1 MRVQRCFFSPA
12 LRLCLA
18 LCLTFSVLFL
28 NIVGDP
34 IKVYAGGDFDG
45 RAGAYSVSKNVVF
58 PTSTPVSGSAT
69 GTIRQGTTTQ
79 SVVLTISERSNDR
92 YVCTVDLDY
101 SVGVALNGAF
111 DIDDTYSCSVYLPD
125 SLLDYSLSTRDGAEV
140 SNFCSQGS
148 FQYYVSIGGREFT
161 FPAGTDLR
169 FVVDQLN
176 GYSSV
181 FVGCRVSYICT
192 VNSTIDFAPVL
203 STTWRG
209 SYINFYAQDLGKS
222 SSIGDVVGAVNGVTD
237 SQNQGNQI
245 AQEGNQIAQEG
256 NNIAQDTANTSHS
269 ILDKISDFFSGFFD
283 GIINALKSLFIPDDD
298 FFSDFFT
305 RLNDFFSE
313 KLGALY
319 TPIDLFIRLLQ
330 AIQDASAGSAGIP
343 FPGIKWDGTYIIEPQ
358 TVNLQSI
365 ADDFDGLQD
374 KIYFVTDVIMVGAV
388 IWLLQTKLRGVLKG

>member
-1 MRVQRCFFSPA
+1 M
-12 LRLCLA
+12 LCLI
-18 LCLTFSVLFL
+18 FSVLCL
-28 NIVGDP
+28 DIAVTP
-34 IKVYAGGDFDG
+34 VKAYAGGDFSG
-45 RAGAYSVSKNVVF
+45 RVDSFNVGKNVVF
-58 PTSTPVSGSAT
+58 PTSTPISGSAT

-79 SVVLTISERSNDR
+79 SVSLFISEKSNDR
-92 YVCTVDLDY
+92 YVCSLDLDY
-101 SVGVALNGAF
+101 AVGVVLSGQFDLN
-111 DIDDTYSCSVYLPD
+111 DTYSCSIYMPD
-125 SLLDYSLSTRDGAEV
+125 ANLSYTISTRDGAEV
-140 SNFCSQGS
+140 SNYVTQTS
-148 FQYYVSIGGREFT
+148 FQYFVSIGGKEYT
-161 FPAGTDLR
+161 FPSGTDLR
-169 FVVDQLN
+169 FVVSELS
-176 GYSSV
+176 GYSSI

-192 VNSTIDFAPVL
+192 INSTVDFEPVL
-203 STTWRG
+203 TTSWSG
-209 SYINFYAQDLGKS
+209 SYVNFYAKDLGKS

-256 NNIAQDTANTSHS
+256 NQIAQDTANTTHS
-269 ILDKISDFFSGFFD
+269 IFDKISDFFSGFFD
-283 GIINALKSLFIPDDD
+283 GIINALKSLFIPDDE

-330 AIQDASAGSAGIP
+330 AIQNASAGNAGIP
-343 FPGIKWDGTYIIEPQ
+343 FPGLKWQDTYLIEPQ

-388 IWLLQTKLRGVLKG
+388 IWLLQTKLREVLKG

>member
-1 MRVQRCFFSPA
+1 M
-12 LRLCLA
+12 A

-28 NIVGDP
+28 STVADP
-34 IKVYAGGDFDG
+34 IKVYAGGDFSG
-45 RAGAYSVSKNVVF
+45 RVDSFNVGKNVVF
-58 PTSTPVSGSAT
+58 PTSTPISGSAT

-79 SVVLTISERSNDR
+79 SVSLFISEKSNDR
-92 YVCTVDLDY
+92 YVCSLDLDY
-101 SVGVALNGAF
+101 AVGVALSGQF
-111 DIDDTYSCSVYLPD
+111 DLNDTYSCSIYMPD
-125 SLLDYSLSTRDGAEV
+125 ANLSYTISTRDGAEV
-140 SNFCSQGS
+140 SNYVTQTS
-148 FQYYVSIGGREFT
+148 FQYFVSIGGKEYT
-161 FPAGTDLR
+161 FPSGTDLR
-169 FVVDQLN
+169 FVVSELS
-176 GYSSV
+176 GYSSI

-192 VNSTIDFAPVL
+192 INSTVDFEPVL
-203 STTWRG
+203 TTSWSG
-209 SYINFYAQDLGKS
+209 SYVNFYAKDLGKS

-256 NNIAQDTANTSHS
+256 NQIAQDTANTTHS
-269 ILDKISDFFSGFFD
+269 IFDKISDFFSGFFD
-283 GIINALKSLFIPDDD
+283 GIINALKSLFIPDDE

-330 AIQDASAGSAGIP
+330 AIQNATAGNAGIP
-343 FPGIKWDGTYIIEPQ
+343 FPGLKWQDTYLIEPQ

-388 IWLLQTKLRGVLKG
+388 IWLLQTKLREVLKG

>member
-1 MRVQRCFFSPA
+1 M
-12 LRLCLA
+12 LCLI
-18 LCLTFSVLFL
+18 FSVLCL
-28 NIVGDP
+28 DIAVTP
-34 IKVYAGGDFDG
+34 VKAYAGGDFSG
-45 RAGAYSVSKNVVF
+45 RVDSFNVGKNVVF
-58 PTSTPVSGSAT
+58 PTSTPISGSAT

-79 SVVLTISERSNDR
+79 SVSLFISEKSNDR
-92 YVCTVDLDY
+92 YVCSLDLDY
-101 SVGVALNGAF
+101 AVGVALSGQF
-111 DIDDTYSCSVYLPD
+111 DLNDTYSCSIYMPD
-125 SLLDYSLSTRDGAEV
+125 ANLSYTISTRDGAEV
-140 SNFCSQGS
+140 SNYVTQTS
-148 FQYYVSIGGREFT
+148 FQYFVSIGGKEYT
-161 FPAGTDLR
+161 FPSGTDLR
-169 FVVDQLN
+169 FVVSELS
-176 GYSSV
+176 GYSSI

-192 VNSTIDFAPVL
+192 INSTVDFEPVL
-203 STTWRG
+203 TTSWSG
-209 SYINFYAQDLGKS
+209 SYVNFYAKDLGKS

-256 NNIAQDTANTSHS
+256 NQIAQDTANTTHS
-269 ILDKISDFFSGFFD
+269 IFDKISDFFSGFFD
-283 GIINALKSLFIPDDD
+283 GIINALKSLFIPDDE

-330 AIQDASAGSAGIP
+330 AIQNASAGNTGIP
-343 FPGIKWDGTYIIEPQ
+343 FPGLKWQDTYLIEPQ

-388 IWLLQTKLRGVLKG
+388 IWLLQTKLREVLKG

>member
-1 MRVQRCFFSPA
+1 MRVQRCSFLPA
-12 LRLCLA
+12 LRLCLV
-18 LCLTFSVLFL
+18 LCLIFSVLCL
-28 NIVGDP
+28 DIAVTP
-34 IKVYAGGDFDG
+34 VKAYAGGDFSG
-45 RAGAYSVSKNVVF
+45 RVDSFNVGKNVVF
-58 PTSTPVSGSAT
+58 PTSTPISGSAT

-79 SVVLTISERSNDR
+79 SVSLFISEKSNDR
-92 YVCTVDLDY
+92 YVCSLDLDY
-101 SVGVALNGAF
+101 AVGVALSGQF
-111 DIDDTYSCSVYLPD
+111 DLNDTYSCSIYMPD
-125 SLLDYSLSTRDGAEV
+125 ANLSYTISTRDGAEV
-140 SNFCSQGS
+140 SNYVTQTS
-148 FQYYVSIGGREFT
+148 FQYFVSIGGKEYT
-161 FPAGTDLR
+161 FPSGTDLR
-169 FVVDQLN
+169 FVVSELS
-176 GYSSV
+176 GYSSI

-192 VNSTIDFAPVL
+192 INSTVDFEPVL
-203 STTWRG
+203 TTSWSG
-209 SYINFYAQDLGKS
+209 SYVNFYAKDLGKS

-256 NNIAQDTANTSHS
+256 NQIAQDTANTTHS
-269 ILDKISDFFSGFFD
+269 IFDKISDFFSGFFD
-283 GIINALKSLFIPDDD
+283 GIINALKSLFIPDDE

-330 AIQDASAGSAGIP
+330 AIQNASAGNAGIP
-343 FPGIKWDGTYIIEPQ
+343 FPGLKWQDTYLIEPQ

-388 IWLLQTKLRGVLKG
+388 IWLLQTKLREVLKG

>member
-1 MRVQRCFFSPA
+1 M
-12 LRLCLA
+12 A

-34 IKVYAGGDFDG
+34 IKVYAGGDFSG
-45 RAGAYSVSKNVVF
+45 RVDSFNVGKNVVF
-58 PTSTPVSGSAT
+58 PTSTPISGSAT

-79 SVVLTISERSNDR
+79 SVSMFITERSNDR
-92 YVCTVDLDY
+92 YVCTLDLDY
-101 SVGVALNGAF
+101 AVGVALSGQF
-111 DIDDTYSCSVYLPD
+111 DLNDTYTCSVYMPD
-125 SLLDYSLSTRDGAEV
+125 ANLNYTISTRDGAEV
-140 SNFCSQGS
+140 SNYVTQTT
-148 FQYYVSIGGREFT
+148 FQYFVSVGGKEYT
-161 FPAGTDLR
+161 FPAGTDLK
-169 FVVDQLN
+169 FVVSELS
-176 GYSSV
+176 GYASV
-181 FVGCRVSYICT
+181 FVGCRVTYVCT
-192 VNSTIDFAPVL
+192 INSTIDFEPVL
-203 STTWRG
+203 TTSWSG

-237 SQNQGNQI
+237 SQNQGNSI

-256 NNIAQDTANTSHS
+256 NQIAQDTANTSHS

-305 RLNDFFSE
+305 RLNNFFSE

>member
-1 MRVQRCFFSPA
+1 MV
-12 LRLCLA
+12 LCLI
-18 LCLTFSVLFL
+18 FSVLCL
-28 NIVGDP
+28 DIAVTP
-34 IKVYAGGDFDG
+34 VRAYAGGDFSG
-45 RAGAYSVSKNVVF
+45 RVDSFNVGKNVVF
-58 PTSTPVSGSAT
+58 PTSTPISGSAT

-79 SVVLTISERSNDR
+79 SVSMFITERSNDR
-92 YVCTVDLDY
+92 YVCTLDLDY
-101 SVGVALNGAF
+101 AVGVALSGQF
-111 DIDDTYSCSVYLPD
+111 DLNDTYTCSVYMPD
-125 SLLDYSLSTRDGAEV
+125 ANLNYTISTRDGAEV
-140 SNFCSQGS
+140 SNYVTQTT
-148 FQYYVSIGGREFT
+148 FQYFVSVGGKEYT
-161 FPAGTDLR
+161 FPAGTDLK
-169 FVVDQLN
+169 FVVSELS
-176 GYSSV
+176 GYASV
-181 FVGCRVSYICT
+181 FVGCRVTYVCT
-192 VNSTIDFAPVL
+192 INSTIDFEPVL
-203 STTWRG
+203 TTSWSG
-209 SYINFYAQDLGKS
+209 SYIDFYAQDLGKS

-237 SQNQGNQI
+237 SQNQGNSI

-330 AIQDASAGSAGIP
+330 AIQNAGAGEAGIP
-343 FPGIKWDGTYIIEPQ
+343 FPGLKWQDTYLIEPQ
-358 TVNLQSI
+358 TVNLQTI

-388 IWLLQTKLRGVLKG
+388 IWLLQTKLREVLKG

>member
-1 MRVQRCFFSPA
+1 M
-12 LRLCLA
+12 

-28 NIVGDP
+28 NIAGDP
-34 IKVYAGGDFDG
+34 IKVYAGGDFSG
-45 RAGAYSVSKNVVF
+45 RVDSFNVGKNVVF
-58 PTSTPVSGSAT
+58 PTSTPISGSAS

-79 SVVLTISERSNDR
+79 SVSMVITERSNDR
-92 YVCTVDLDY
+92 YVCTLDLDY
-101 SVGVALNGAF
+101 AVGVALSGQF
-111 DIDDTYSCSVYLPD
+111 DLNDTYTCSVYMPD
-125 SLLDYSLSTRDGAEV
+125 ANLSYTISTRDGAEV
-140 SNFCSQGS
+140 SNYVTQTT
-148 FQYYVSIGGREFT
+148 FQYFVSVGGKEYT
-161 FPAGTDLR
+161 FPAGTDLK
-169 FVVDQLN
+169 FVVSDLS
-176 GYSSV
+176 GYASV
-181 FVGCRVSYICT
+181 FVGCRVTYVCT
-192 VNSTIDFAPVL
+192 INSTIDFEPVL
-203 STTWRG
+203 TTSWSG

-245 AQEGNQIAQEG
+245 AQEGNNIAQEG

-269 ILDKISDFFSGFFD
+269 ILDKISDFFAGFFD

-298 FFSDFFT
+298 FFSDFFA

-330 AIQDASAGSAGIP
+330 AIQNAGAGNVGIP
-343 FPGIKWDGTYIIEPQ
+343 FPGLKWQDTYLIEPQ
-358 TVNLQSI
+358 TVNLQTI

-388 IWLLQTKLRGVLKG
+388 IWLLQTKLREVLKG

>member
-1 MRVQRCFFSPA
+1 M
-12 LRLCLA
+12 A

-28 NIVGDP
+28 STVADP
-34 IKVYAGGDFDG
+34 IKVYAGGDFSG
-45 RAGAYSVSKNVVF
+45 RVDSFNVGKNVVF
-58 PTSTPVSGSAT
+58 PTSTPISGSAT

-79 SVVLTISERSNDR
+79 SVSMFITERSNDR
-92 YVCTVDLDY
+92 YVCTLDLDY
-101 SVGVALNGAF
+101 AVGVALSGQF
-111 DIDDTYSCSVYLPD
+111 DLNDTYTCSVYMPD
-125 SLLDYSLSTRDGAEV
+125 ANLNYSISTRDGAEV
-140 SNFCSQGS
+140 SNYVTQTT
-148 FQYYVSIGGREFT
+148 FQYFVSVGGKEYT
-161 FPAGTDLR
+161 FPAGTDLK
-169 FVVDQLN
+169 FVVSELS
-176 GYSSV
+176 GYASV
-181 FVGCRVSYICT
+181 FVGCRVTYVCT
-192 VNSTIDFAPVL
+192 INSMIDFEPVL
-203 STTWRG
+203 TTSWSG

-237 SQNQGNQI
+237 SQNQGNSI

-305 RLNDFFSE
+305 RLNNFFSE

-330 AIQDASAGSAGIP
+330 AIQNASAGDVGIP
-343 FPGIKWDGTYIIEPQ
+343 FPGLKWQDTYLIEPQ
-358 TVNLQSI
+358 TVNLQTI

-388 IWLLQTKLRGVLKG
+388 IWLLQTKLREVLKG

>member
-1 MRVQRCFFSPA
+1 M
-12 LRLCLA
+12 LCLI
-18 LCLTFSVLFL
+18 FSVLCL
-28 NIVGDP
+28 DIAVTP
-34 IKVYAGGDFDG
+34 VKAYAGGDFSG
-45 RAGAYSVSKNVVF
+45 RVDSFNVGKNVVF
-58 PTSTPVSGSAT
+58 PTSTPISGSAT

-79 SVVLTISERSNDR
+79 SVSLFISEKSNDR
-92 YVCTVDLDY
+92 YVCSLDLDY
-101 SVGVALNGAF
+101 AVGVALSGQF
-111 DIDDTYSCSVYLPD
+111 DLNDTYSCSIYMPD
-125 SLLDYSLSTRDGAEV
+125 ANLNYTISTRDGAEV
-140 SNFCSQGS
+140 SNYVTQTS
-148 FQYYVSIGGREFT
+148 FQYFVSIGGKEYT
-161 FPAGTDLR
+161 FPSGTDLR
-169 FVVDQLN
+169 FVVSELS
-176 GYSSV
+176 GYSSI

-192 VNSTIDFAPVL
+192 INSTVDFEPVL
-203 STTWRG
+203 TTSWSG
-209 SYINFYAQDLGKS
+209 SYVNFYAKDLGKS

-256 NNIAQDTANTSHS
+256 NQIAQDTANTTHS
-269 ILDKISDFFSGFFD
+269 IFDKISDFFSGFFD
-283 GIINALKSLFIPDDD
+283 GIINALKSLFIPDDE

-330 AIQDASAGSAGIP
+330 AIQNASAGNAGIP
-343 FPGIKWDGTYIIEPQ
+343 FPGLKWQDTYLIEPQ

-388 IWLLQTKLRGVLKG
+388 IWLLQTKLREVLKG

>member
-1 MRVQRCFFSPA
+1 M
-12 LRLCLA
+12 LCLI
-18 LCLTFSVLFL
+18 FSVLCL
-28 NIVGDP
+28 DIAVTP
-34 IKVYAGGDFDG
+34 VKAYAGGDFSG
-45 RAGAYSVSKNVVF
+45 RVDSFNVGKNVVF
-58 PTSTPVSGSAT
+58 PTSTPISGSAT

-79 SVVLTISERSNDR
+79 SVSLFISEKSNDR
-92 YVCTVDLDY
+92 YVCSLDLDY
-101 SVGVALNGAF
+101 AVGVALSGQF
-111 DIDDTYSCSVYLPD
+111 DLNDTYSCSIYMPD
-125 SLLDYSLSTRDGAEV
+125 ANLSYTISTRDGAEV
-140 SNFCSQGS
+140 SNYVTQTS
-148 FQYYVSIGGREFT
+148 FQYFVSIGGKEYT
-161 FPAGTDLR
+161 FPSGTDLR
-169 FVVDQLN
+169 FVVSELS
-176 GYSSV
+176 GYSSI

-192 VNSTIDFAPVL
+192 INSTVDFEPVL
-203 STTWRG
+203 TTSWSG
-209 SYINFYAQDLGKS
+209 SYVNFYAKDLGKS

-256 NNIAQDTANTSHS
+256 NQIAQDTANTTHS
-269 ILDKISDFFSGFFD
+269 IFDKISDFFSGFFD
-283 GIINALKSLFIPDDD
+283 GIINALKSLFIPDDE

-330 AIQDASAGSAGIP
+330 AIQNASAGNAGIP
-343 FPGIKWDGTYIIEPQ
+343 FPGLKWQDTYLIEPQ

-388 IWLLQTKLRGVLKG
+388 IWLLQTKLREVLKG

>member
-1 MRVQRCFFSPA
+1 M
-12 LRLCLA
+12 A

-28 NIVGDP
+28 STVADP
-34 IKVYAGGDFDG
+34 IKVYAGGDFSG
-45 RAGAYSVSKNVVF
+45 RVDSFNVGKNVVF
-58 PTSTPVSGSAT
+58 PTSTPISGSAT

-79 SVVLTISERSNDR
+79 SVSMFITERSNDR
-92 YVCTVDLDY
+92 YVCTLDLDY
-101 SVGVALNGAF
+101 AVGVALSGQF
-111 DIDDTYSCSVYLPD
+111 DLNDTYTCSVYMPD
-125 SLLDYSLSTRDGAEV
+125 AGLNYSISTRDGAEV
-140 SNFCSQGS
+140 SNYVAQTT
-148 FQYYVSIGGREFT
+148 FQYFVSVGGKEYT
-161 FPAGTDLR
+161 FPAGTDLK
-169 FVVDQLN
+169 FVVSELS
-176 GYSSV
+176 GYASV
-181 FVGCRVSYICT
+181 FVGCRVTYVCT
-192 VNSTIDFAPVL
+192 INSTIDFEPVL
-203 STTWRG
+203 TTSWSG

-256 NNIAQDTANTSHS
+256 NQIAQDTANTTHS
-269 ILDKISDFFSGFFD
+269 IFDKISDFFSGFFD

-305 RLNDFFSE
+305 RLNNFFSE

-330 AIQDASAGSAGIP
+330 AIQNASSGNAGIP
-343 FPGIKWDGTYIIEPQ
+343 FPGLKWQDTYLIEPQ
-358 TVNLQSI
+358 TVNLQTI

-388 IWLLQTKLRGVLKG
+388 IWLLQTKLREVLKG

>member
-1 MRVQRCFFSPA
+1 M
-12 LRLCLA
+12 A

-28 NIVGDP
+28 STAAGP
-34 IKVYAGGDFDG
+34 IKVYAGGDFSG
-45 RAGAYSVSKNVVF
+45 RVDSFNVGKNVVF
-58 PTSTPVSGSAT
+58 PTSTPISGSAT

-79 SVVLTISERSNDR
+79 SVSMFITERSNDR
-92 YVCTVDLDY
+92 HVCTLDLDY
-101 SVGVALNGAF
+101 AVGVALSGQF
-111 DIDDTYSCSVYLPD
+111 DLNDTYTCSVYMPD
-125 SLLDYSLSTRDGAEV
+125 AHLNYSISTRDGAEV
-140 SNFCSQGS
+140 SNYVTQTT
-148 FQYYVSIGGREFT
+148 FQYFVSVGGKEYT
-161 FPAGTDLR
+161 FPAGTDLK
-169 FVVDQLN
+169 FVVSELS
-176 GYSSV
+176 GYASV

-192 VNSTIDFAPVL
+192 INSTIDFEPVL
-203 STTWRG
+203 TTSWSG

-237 SQNQGNQI
+237 SQNQGNSI

-256 NNIAQDTANTSHS
+256 NDIAQDTANTTHS
-269 ILDKISDFFSGFFD
+269 IFDKISDFFAGFFD
-283 GIINALKSLFIPDDD
+283 GIINALKSLFIPDDE

-305 RLNDFFSE
+305 RLNDFFSD

-388 IWLLQTKLRGVLKG
+388 IWLLQTKLREVLKG

>member
-1 MRVQRCFFSPA
+1 M
-12 LRLCLA
+12 A

-28 NIVGDP
+28 STAAGP
-34 IKVYAGGDFDG
+34 IKVYAGGDFSG
-45 RAGAYSVSKNVVF
+45 RVDSFNVGKNVVF
-58 PTSTPVSGSAT
+58 PTSTPISGSAT

-79 SVVLTISERSNDR
+79 SVSMFITERSNDR
-92 YVCTVDLDY
+92 YVCTLDLDY
-101 SVGVALNGAF
+101 AVGVALSGQF
-111 DIDDTYSCSVYLPD
+111 DLNDTYTCSVYMPD
-125 SLLDYSLSTRDGAEV
+125 AHLNYSISTRDGAEV
-140 SNFCSQGS
+140 SNYVTQTT
-148 FQYYVSIGGREFT
+148 FQYFVSVGGKEYT
-161 FPAGTDLR
+161 FPAGTDLK
-169 FVVDQLN
+169 FVVSELS
-176 GYSSV
+176 GYASV

-192 VNSTIDFAPVL
+192 INSTIDFEPVL
-203 STTWRG
+203 TTSWSG

-237 SQNQGNQI
+237 SQNQGNSI

-256 NNIAQDTANTSHS
+256 NDIAQDTANTTHS
-269 ILDKISDFFSGFFD
+269 IFDKISDFFAGFFD
-283 GIINALKSLFIPDDD
+283 GIINALKSLFIPDDE

-305 RLNDFFSE
+305 RLNDFFSD

-388 IWLLQTKLRGVLKG
+388 IWLLQTKLREVLKG